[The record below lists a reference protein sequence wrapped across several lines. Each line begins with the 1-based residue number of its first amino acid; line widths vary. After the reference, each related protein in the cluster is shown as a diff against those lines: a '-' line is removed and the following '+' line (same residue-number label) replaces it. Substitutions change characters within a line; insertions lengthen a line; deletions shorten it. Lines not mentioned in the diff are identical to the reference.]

1 MSTKQ
6 TDVNN
11 MQETPPRDTPSLY
24 TADTVQQV
32 KASPPGGFQPP
43 PHHRPPRSNGSYW
56 FAVAAVV
63 VVVALIFSVFALVV
77 AQQGQHPA
85 TQITPTPTSPGTTV
99 TTTPGGDATLTP
111 TPGVTQGPQNGPAS
125 VSDLAYWDRILGTQG
140 TNGKVESVS
149 FANVIGNST
158 LQALVT
164 VRHSDANGTL
174 DAYVFDKITNTSPTR
189 IFMLTGL
196 IKGDAQISYYNSIMT
211 AQVDTDSALNTG
223 KPVAQWSAD
232 LFREFAWSGGAMSQV
247 AFPGFFPDLT
257 RYQAE
262 ADQAQVNKGHD
273 SWKNDPAQVAK
284 ALEVRFFGWQRAVT
298 TKLLSGGGPHDVYAT
313 IRVQE
318 APVASAAP
326 NIVVT
331 LSRLEGNTHNMW
343 VAVGVADGNLLTLS
357 NLEPRQLIT
366 SPITLKGIGAAYEAT
381 IGQAVVYDHL
391 YTDIGHA
398 QITGSKGFGQGT
410 YTTTVSY
417 TSSFKEVQEGLV
429 SVYQDNAGISAENF
443 SAVMVKV
450 LIDPTPT
457 TSIQNPAYWTPFVSV
472 PPAIRVADSVRF
484 GHLLGNNS
492 LQAVVVA
499 RDILGGGPVY
509 RDVFVFDKVTDPHP
523 QLLWHESRL
532 PHGDAKISVYNT
544 VMTAQVDVNSS
555 INKGRLEGA
564 LTTDLFRE
572 FKWSDGAGTFV
583 QTAFPG
589 FFPDMTRWQA
599 EAAQA
604 QVNAGQNTWRN
615 DPTQVA
621 KLLASQLMNWQGALT
636 TKVLSGG
643 GPHDV
648 YASIQVQGTPIQ
660 SARPTIVVTLSRL
673 EGNTHN
679 IWEAIGVK
687 DGSTLTLTNIPT
699 GSLISSPVT
708 FTGTG
713 SAYEAVIGQGV
724 VYDHLYTN
732 IGHEQLTGSP
742 GMGRATYSIKVPYSS
757 SFTGAQ
763 EGIVVAYQ
771 DMGGLSG
778 GYSSAVVV
786 KVMIGG

>member
-99 TTTPGGDATLTP
+99 TTTPGSDATLTP

-149 FANVIGNST
+149 FANVMGNST

-164 VRHSDANGTL
+164 IRHSDANGTL

-211 AQVDTDSALNTG
+211 AQVDTNSALNTG
-223 KPVAQWSAD
+223 K
-232 LFREFAWSGGAMSQV
+232 
-247 AFPGFFPDLT
+247 
-257 RYQAE
+257 
-262 ADQAQVNKGHD
+262 
-273 SWKNDPAQVAK
+273 
-284 ALEVRFFGWQRAVT
+284 
-298 TKLLSGGGPHDVYAT
+298 
-313 IRVQE
+313 
-318 APVASAAP
+318 
-326 NIVVT
+326 
-331 LSRLEGNTHNMW
+331 
-343 VAVGVADGNLLTLS
+343 
-357 NLEPRQLIT
+357 
-366 SPITLKGIGAAYEAT
+366 
-381 IGQAVVYDHL
+381 
-391 YTDIGHA
+391 
-398 QITGSKGFGQGT
+398 
-410 YTTTVSY
+410 
-417 TSSFKEVQEGLV
+417 
-429 SVYQDNAGISAENF
+429 
-443 SAVMVKV
+443 
-450 LIDPTPT
+450 
-457 TSIQNPAYWTPFVSV
+457 
-472 PPAIRVADSVRF
+472 
-484 GHLLGNNS
+484 
-492 LQAVVVA
+492 
-499 RDILGGGPVY
+499 
-509 RDVFVFDKVTDPHP
+509 
-523 QLLWHESRL
+523 
-532 PHGDAKISVYNT
+532 
-544 VMTAQVDVNSS
+544 
-555 INKGRLEGA
+555 LEGA
-564 LTTDLFRE
+564 LTTDLCRE

-604 QVNAGQNTWRN
+604 QANAGQNTWRN
-615 DPTQVA
+615 DPAQVA
-621 KLLASQLMNWQGALT
+621 KLLAARLMNWQGTLT

-648 YASIQVQGTPIQ
+648 YASVQVQGTPIQ
-660 SARPTIVVTLSRL
+660 SAQPPIVVTLSRL

-708 FTGTG
+708 LTGTG

-742 GMGRATYSIKVPYSS
+742 GMGRATYSINVPYSS

-771 DMGGLSG
+771 DMGGLSS